1 MPKGG
6 YRRSFQRTFL
16 ASNWVSASHFCW
28 HLIRSRQH
36 STVRGYPL
44 IIEATKLIVEEASV
58 VDPVLLQSLLPKLD
72 YTAFLQA
79 YQQVYPRLTD
89 AAAVTDADGNDTSSS
104 LAAAAVVPISSSP
117 LPLPSDLPTELP
129 NHLDFSMFP
138 AKIAPL
144 VANRAATPVDAA
156 PAPGGTVDPTVASPD
171 YVLISQFN
179 RILMDIHVLE
189 GFLICPETGRRY
201 PIHDGIPNM
210 LLHADEV

>member
-1 MPKGG
+1 
-6 YRRSFQRTFL
+6 
-16 ASNWVSASHFCW
+16 
-28 HLIRSRQH
+28 
-36 STVRGYPL
+36 L

-72 YTAFLQA
+72 YAAFLQA

-89 AAAVTDADGNDTSSS
+89 AAAVTDADGNDTSSP
-104 LAAAAVVPISSSP
+104 LVAAAAVGPISSSP

-129 NHLDFSMFP
+129 NRLDFSMFP

-144 VANRAATPVDAA
+144 VANRGATPVDAA
-156 PAPGGTVDPTVASPD
+156 PATGGTVDPPVTSPD
-171 YVLISQFN
+171 YVLISQIN